1 MLTLRHS
8 NAIIMKIL
16 FFEVKYIMSN
26 ERWNSPFPYT
36 LAFNLFRK
44 HFTELNQIYW
54 SFVPAYNTIISK
66 AKKQLINDDADPKT
80 FFLIPDEDDRRI
92 APTFEEWKSSFNEFS
107 NYTRLNMVM
116 LLSSCFETYLRTV
129 ISNAFE
135 SKPGVIIMCP
145 DSVDGVFLL
154 KSNSSYGNS
163 SDKKY
168 QFVEKIND
176 ICQGDWVKRLSEFK
190 KYFGDLPDSVVSKIA
205 ELNEFRILR
214 NNIGHYFGRNK
225 ADYSTPLFFKP
236 ISAIRVSH
244 NKILNYFRL
253 INSVARQIDKH
264 LKDNYI
270 GSYDIFKLYLQFDSQ
285 GFFKGDTPGEKA
297 RKFQKILGQEGF
309 LLPIAYRK
317 EFYRNLIDYCNLNSA
332 TDCCRYSKKIC
343 IKEIN
348 RQLNE
353 KNIQLYCNSK
363 KDSFNQYHFNL
374 FVKYH
379 NWKSDPEY
387 CQINSANTVQTE
399 YRYSMKLINEIVQE
413 ICASPNTIINKLKH
427 TPS

>member
-1 MLTLRHS
+1 
-8 NAIIMKIL
+8 
-16 FFEVKYIMSN
+16 MSN

-54 SFVPAYNTIISK
+54 SFVPAYNTIVSN
-66 AKKQLINDDADPKT
+66 AKKQLVNDNADPKT

-92 APTFEEWKSSFNEFS
+92 ASTFVEWKSSFNEFS

-154 KSNSSYGNS
+154 KSNDFYGDI

-168 QFVEKIND
+168 QFTEKIND
-176 ICQGDWVKRLSEFK
+176 ICQGDWIKRISEFK
-190 KYFGDLPDSVVSKIA
+190 KYFGELSNVESRIS
-205 ELNEFRILR
+205 ELNEFRTLR
-214 NNIGHYFGRNK
+214 NNIGHYLGRK
-225 ADYSTPLFFKP
+225 KDDYSTPLFFKP

-244 NKILNYFRL
+244 NRILKFFEL
-253 INSVARQIDKH
+253 INSVAKEIDNH

-270 GSYDIFKLYLQFDSQ
+270 GSYDIFKLYLQYDSQ
-285 GFFKGDTPGEKA
+285 GLFKGDAPGVKA

-309 LLPIAYRK
+309 FSQGTGRQ
-317 EFYRNLIDYCNLNSA
+317 EFYRNLIDYCNLDNEKDS
-332 TDCCRYSKKIC
+332 CRYSKKIC

-348 RQLNE
+348 RRLNAQ
-353 KNIQLYCNSK
+353 NIQLYYNDK

-374 FVKYH
+374 FVKHH
-379 NWKSDPEY
+379 NWKSNPEY
-387 CQINSANTVQTE
+387 CQINSANTVQVE
-399 YRYSMKLINEIVQE
+399 YRYSMKLVNDIVQE
-413 ICASPNTIINKLKH
+413 ICSSPNTIINKLKH
-427 TPS
+427 Q